1 MFCSFADLCG
11 QKVTRLIDYD
21 CRTLSASFP
30 VARVHF
36 PSLSALCARSHHS
49 PLSLIARLQAF
60 AILACKPWESL
71 WTSLWRR
78 QEFCD
83 SHRPPNLQIFR
94 MSVFFSSLNLNRE
107 TTRDFSFQKER
118 ASYARRLIPV
128 PLFSFFRVWVEYMV
142 MQQNNWEFK
151 IFRHKSSKKF
161 LRIVQQ

>member
-11 QKVTRLIDYD
+11 EKVTRLIDDD

-49 PLSLIARLQAF
+49 PLSLIARLQAC
-60 AILACKPWESL
+60 ALLACKPWQSM
-71 WTSLWRR
+71 WRR

-83 SHRPPNLQIFR
+83 IHRHPNLQIFR
-94 MSVFFSSLNLNRE
+94 MTVFFSSLNLNRE
-107 TTRDFSFQKER
+107 TTRDFSFQNVR
-118 ASYARRLIPV
+118 ASYARRFIPV
-128 PLFSFFRVWVEYMV
+128 QLFGYFRVWGEYMV

-151 IFRHKSSKKF
+151 IFRH
-161 LRIVQQ
+161 

>member
-83 SHRPPNLQIFR
+83 IHRPPNLQIFR
-94 MSVFFSSLNLNRE
+94 MSVFFFPLKFKPRNDERFIVSESTSLV
-107 TTRDFSFQKER
+107 R
-118 ASYARRLIPV
+118 AKAHPSPTFRL
-128 PLFSFFRVWVEYMV
+128 F
-142 MQQNNWEFK
+142 
-151 IFRHKSSKKF
+151 
-161 LRIVQQ
+161 